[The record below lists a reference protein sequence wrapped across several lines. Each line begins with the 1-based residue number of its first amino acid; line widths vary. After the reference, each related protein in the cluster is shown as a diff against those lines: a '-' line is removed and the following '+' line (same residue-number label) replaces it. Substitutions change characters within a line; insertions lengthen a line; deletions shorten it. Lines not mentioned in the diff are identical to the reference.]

1 MEKKVYLKDLVEFG
15 SNTRKQITSKV
26 RVSDQGVYPIGEIW
40 DANTVIDVIVNG
52 AHEQHD
58 TLRELDQLAHSTQN
72 QLVAEI
78 NRAKAAELQLNENKA
93 DKTSV
98 YTKTEIDSI
107 LQEQYT
113 QIINNLVERI
123 QQLEEEIQSVREDI
137 VDGVLIPDSIT
148 SEHIADGSIKL
159 EDLSDEV
166 TNKMQA
172 TVDEDEENAIIP

>member
-40 DANTVIDVIVNG
+40 DANTVVDVIVNG

-78 NRAKAAELQLNENKA
+78 NRAKAAEL
-93 DKTSV
+93 
-98 YTKTEIDSI
+98 
-107 LQEQYT
+107 
-113 QIINNLVERI
+113 
-123 QQLEEEIQSVREDI
+123 
-137 VDGVLIPDSIT
+137 
-148 SEHIADGSIKL
+148 
-159 EDLSDEV
+159 
-166 TNKMQA
+166 
-172 TVDEDEENAIIP
+172 